1 MAPARKSIDDEELVS
16 YILAGLDAEYNYV
29 VSVAVARV
37 EPITVSELYGQLLSF
52 ESRQFLLQGLG
63 STPSISAATRGRC
76 GFSRGN
82 SHIRFGGRTRGGN
95 TSRPLYN
102 NNNNCGNVKHQIC
115 QACEKEG
122 HIDVQCWY
130 MFDESYNSEEKI
142 SVAAIHAYGV
152 DTNWYTDTGA
162 TDHITGELE
171 KLDVRAKYNRNELV
185 HMASG
190 SGMNITHIGHSVI
203 STPEHNII
211 LRNIHHVPE
220 TTKKLLSVHRFTTD
234 NHASLE

>member
-1 MAPARKSIDDEELVS
+1 MTSARKSIDDEELVS

-63 STPSISAATRGRC
+63 STPSVSAATRGRC
-76 GFSRGN
+76 GFSRG
-82 SHIRFGGRTRGGN
+82 RGNG
-95 TSRPLYN
+95 
-102 NNNNCGNVKHQIC
+102 KHQIC

-130 MFDESYNSEEKI
+130 MFDESYDSEEKI

-190 SGMNITHIGHSVI
+190 SGMNIAHIGHSVI

-211 LRNIHHVPE
+211 LRNILHVPE